1 MKKVFK
7 KPEIKICILSSK
19 DVITTSGEI
28 YQDNELP
35 LVPIPQTND
44 DEFDCTIWF

>member
-7 KPEIKICILSSK
+7 KPEIKICILLAK
-19 DVITTSGEI
+19 DVITASDDT

-44 DEFDCTIWF
+44 EFLSME